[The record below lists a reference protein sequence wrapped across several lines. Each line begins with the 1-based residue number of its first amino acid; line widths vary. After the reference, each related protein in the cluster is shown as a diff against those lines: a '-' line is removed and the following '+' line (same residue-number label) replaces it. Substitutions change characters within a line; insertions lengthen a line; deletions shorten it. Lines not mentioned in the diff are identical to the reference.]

1 VEWHCRDLMPEFGY
15 EPRLSRSSLR
25 YFMKPIRGERP
36 KEFFKSRAYSLR
48 DRFADRRQRSHIPPS
63 PQSSP

>member
-1 VEWHCRDLMPEFGY
+1 
-15 EPRLSRSSLR
+15 LR

-48 DRFADRRQRSHIPPS
+48 DQLVERRR
-63 PQSSP
+63 

>member
-1 VEWHCRDLMPEFGY
+1 MPEFGY
-15 EPRLSRSSLR
+15 EPRLNRGSLR

-48 DRFADRRQRSHIPPS
+48 DQLVERRR
-63 PQSSP
+63 